1 MGHSFKQLYRI
12 FLEELKLLSIGIYR
26 VPRVQRDQQ
35 RKCQQPSNASERDR
49 SGSAGCAIM
58 CPEQTL
64 KLMKG
69 DIIFVIGQ
77 RPSPTSHMT
86 VQRVNDTGMHQ
97 ARTPLPSMDLTGKLP
112 DRNELKQDSV
122 ENFIDEID
130 QDEVSETRFSLN
142 E

>member
-1 MGHSFKQLYRI
+1 
-12 FLEELKLLSIGIYR
+12 
-26 VPRVQRDQQ
+26 
-35 RKCQQPSNASERDR
+35 
-49 SGSAGCAIM
+49 M

-77 RPSPTSHMT
+77 RPSPTSHTT
-86 VQRVNDTGMHQ
+86 VQRVKDTDRHQ
-97 ARTPLPSMDLTGKLP
+97 ALTPLPSMDLTGKLP
-112 DRNELKQDSV
+112 DRNELKHDSV

-130 QDEVSETRFSLN
+130 QDEASETRFSLN